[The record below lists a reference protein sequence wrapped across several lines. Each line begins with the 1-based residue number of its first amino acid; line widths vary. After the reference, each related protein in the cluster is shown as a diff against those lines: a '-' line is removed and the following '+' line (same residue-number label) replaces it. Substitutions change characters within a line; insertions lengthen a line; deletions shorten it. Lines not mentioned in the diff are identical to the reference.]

1 VDRGWQAR
9 DSGARRTGTPPM
21 YFLEHAPLLLLWP
34 LLALAFLLAQEI
46 GYRGWRRFARPVANG
61 EDTDGA
67 RQLLSA
73 SLALLGL
80 LIAFTFSMATQR
92 FDARRF
98 LVVDEANAVGT
109 TYLRFQ
115 LLPEPARTTLS
126 RQLLAYNDNRTEFLR
141 AGPDEQVEARID
153 ARTGVIQAQMWQ
165 TLTAALAAQPNA
177 TVNPSLLQTTN
188 EMFDLAAT
196 DRAALNARI
205 PITIIRTLV
214 IYGLIA
220 ALIMGSVLAT
230 GKRRYFIGSATVF
243 VLVALAISLILD
255 LDRPR
260 TGTITVSDRPFA
272 EAAAS
277 IRAMEA
283 AHTPQR

>member
-1 VDRGWQAR
+1 
-9 DSGARRTGTPPM
+9 M
-21 YFLEHAPLLLLWP
+21 YFLEHTPLVLLWP
-34 LLALAFLLAQEI
+34 LLALSFLIAQEI
-46 GYRGWRRFARPVANG
+46 GFHGWRRFARPVAGG
-61 EDTDGA
+61 EDTDGV

-98 LVVDEANAVGT
+98 LVIDEANAVGT
-109 TYLRFQ
+109 TYLRYQ

-126 RQLLAYNDNRTEFLR
+126 RQLLAYNDNRSEFFR
-141 AGPDEQVEARID
+141 AGPDEQVAARID
-153 ARTGVIQAQMWQ
+153 ART
-165 TLTAALAAQPNA
+165 AAIETQLWSALRAAIAAQPQA
-177 TVNPSLLQTTN
+177 TVNPSLLQATN

-196 DRAALNARI
+196 DRAAINARI

-214 IYGLIA
+214 VYGLIA

-230 GKRRYFIGSATVF
+230 GKRRYFMGSATVF

-260 TGTITVSDRPFA
+260 SGTIMVSDRSFTDV
-272 EAAAS
+272 AAS

-283 AHTPQR
+283 AHRPAQ